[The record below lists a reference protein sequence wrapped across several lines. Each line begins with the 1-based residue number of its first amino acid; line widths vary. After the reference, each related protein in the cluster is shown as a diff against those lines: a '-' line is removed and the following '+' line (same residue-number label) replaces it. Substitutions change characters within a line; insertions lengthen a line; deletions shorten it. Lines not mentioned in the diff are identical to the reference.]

1 MLFYKKNVA
10 NFIIIIMINIGGIR
24 NTIRTAENHQ
34 DPSSY
39 WHQSSSLKSSSA
51 GGRDDEEEGL
61 KTGSSTI
68 NRRLKRRQQQQPQ
81 HAAGAAG
88 DPHVIDLT
96 SSGHQE
102 KLVSDEQLDHQS
114 VASMILTGGG
124 AMNKPYFEA
133 AWPQNVSVV
142 LGQPIALK
150 CRTRLLGD
158 RMVCLL
164 IIPFPINQLVMKE
177 SSLIEMSGLDPSG
190 FLAVDSNE
198 KRTRSFHLLVPL
210 ARIDLSN
217 SYMYV
222 ANSSSR
228 RPLKIDIVCPSQ
240 DI

>member
-1 MLFYKKNVA
+1 MCLKNLHHKSDFLFLGYDNIVDISLPRNHIIRKEGENKTLEWLQWIRLYDSLHNIPSCCRVTMLFYKKKIA

-68 NRRLKRRQQQQPQ
+68 NRRLKRRQQQPQ
-81 HAAGAAG
+81 HAAAGTSAG
-88 DPHVIDLT
+88 DPRVIDLT

-164 IIPFPINQLVMKE
+164 IIPFPINQ
-177 SSLIEMSGLDPSG
+177 
-190 FLAVDSNE
+190 
-198 KRTRSFHLLVPL
+198 
-210 ARIDLSN
+210 
-217 SYMYV
+217 
-222 ANSSSR
+222 
-228 RPLKIDIVCPSQ
+228 
-240 DI
+240 

>member
-1 MLFYKKNVA
+1 
-10 NFIIIIMINIGGIR
+10 MIYIGGIR

-68 NRRLKRRQQQQPQ
+68 NRRLKRRQQQPQ
-81 HAAGAAG
+81 HAAAGTSAG
-88 DPHVIDLT
+88 DPRVIDLT

-164 IIPFPINQLVMKE
+164 IIPFPIN
-177 SSLIEMSGLDPSG
+177 
-190 FLAVDSNE
+190 
-198 KRTRSFHLLVPL
+198 
-210 ARIDLSN
+210 
-217 SYMYV
+217 
-222 ANSSSR
+222 
-228 RPLKIDIVCPSQ
+228 
-240 DI
+240 